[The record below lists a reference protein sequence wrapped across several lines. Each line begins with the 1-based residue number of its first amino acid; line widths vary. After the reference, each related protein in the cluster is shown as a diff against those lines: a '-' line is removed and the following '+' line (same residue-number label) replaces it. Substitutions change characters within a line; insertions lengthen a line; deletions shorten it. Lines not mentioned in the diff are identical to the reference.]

1 MEQLKTE
8 IRKIIAEQLLF
19 WTLSILS
26 DGEFKVEFADFLTKH
41 LLKL

>member
-1 MEQLKTE
+1 MKNLIIE
-8 IRKIIAEQLLF
+8 IRKLIAEQLLF

-26 DGEFKVEFADFLTKH
+26 DGEFKVEFAKFLTNH